1 MFPGFTLFGTFI
13 SSYAVTAAVGIFAAG
28 ITAMVRYRKLTG
40 SNYPM
45 LIVMLFST
53 IGIMLG
59 GAILYGITR
68 IDYWHYI
75 FEAQDLWTAIKLIG
89 AIFGGLVF
97 YGGLFGGM
105 IAAGIVIKV
114 NKYPGEL
121 ITDVAAPSAALFHA
135 FGRIGCFLGGCCY
148 GIESDFGFVFTH
160 SLNSSANGVRRLP
173 VQLFESGYEFI
184 LFFVLSY
191 LLKKGRLK
199 GRLFALYLLLY
210 AVFRFV
216 IEFFRGDEYRG
227 FVLGL
232 STSQFIS
239 IFVVIGSSIYLAL
252 RTLKEKHELD
262 NA

>member
-1 MFPGFTLFGTFI
+1 MFPGFTIFDTFI
-13 SSYAVTAAVGIFAAG
+13 SSYAVTAAIGVFAAG
-28 ITAMVRYRKLTG
+28 ITAMVRYKKLTG

-45 LIVMLFST
+45 LIVLLFST
-53 IGIMLG
+53 IGILLG
-59 GAILYGITR
+59 GSILYGITR
-68 IDYWHYI
+68 IEYWHYI
-75 FEAQDLWTAIKLIG
+75 FEAEDLWTAIRLIG
-89 AIFGGLVF
+89 VIFGGLVF
-97 YGGLFGGM
+97 YGGLLGGM
-105 IAAGIVIKV
+105 LVAGIIIKI

-160 SLNSSANGVRRLP
+160 SLNESANGVRRLP

-191 LLKKGRLK
+191 LLKKEKLK
-199 GRLFALYLLLY
+199 GRLFSLYLLLY

-216 IEFFRGDEYRG
+216 IEYFRGDIYRG
-227 FVLGL
+227 FIFGL

-239 IFVVIGSSIYLAL
+239 IFIVIGASVYMMI
-252 RTLKEKHELD
+252 RTMKEKNRLKS
-262 NA
+262 A